1 MSYRLESGETLPDGI
16 KRMAKEQ
23 IDQALEQLQRTP
35 EGPNEG
41 VHDARKRFK
50 KIRAVLRLVRDEI
63 GEDVY
68 QAENVCFRDAGR
80 RLAAGRDS
88 YVMVETVDNLTERFS
103 DQLAADLFAGLREK
117 LMARHQAILDRIV
130 TKEKALE
137 EVAATIETAR
147 RRVDDWPVDQKG
159 FAAIRGGL
167 QRVYKR
173 GYKRLAKAYAEPVPK
188 NFHQWRK
195 RVKYLWYHTRILKP
209 LWPNWPMNYTICRI
223 IWVVTTIWPNCAKLS
238 LPRLSWW
245 RISEICKC
253 WLP

>member
-1 MSYRLESGETLPDGI
+1 
-16 KRMAKEQ
+16 
-23 IDQALEQLQRTP
+23 
-35 EGPNEG
+35 
-41 VHDARKRFK
+41 
-50 KIRAVLRLVRDEI
+50 
-63 GEDVY
+63 
-68 QAENVCFRDAGR
+68 
-80 RLAAGRDS
+80 
-88 YVMVETVDNLTERFS
+88 MVETVDNLTERFS

-173 GYKRLAKAYAEPVPK
+173 GYKRLAEAYAEPVPK

-209 LWPNWPMNYTICRI
+209 LWPNVLAELADELHNLSDYLGDDHDLAELRQTVTAQAELVEDKRDLQVLVALIDRRRTELEAAARPLGERI
-223 IWVVTTIWPNCAKLS
+223 YAEKAADFVDRFAAYWSVWQNVEPAKIGSTEATLFT
-238 LPRLSWW
+238 LQN
-245 RISEICKC
+245 
-253 WLP
+253 